1 MIINDHLQRATA
13 AGIRAFAAITT
24 KLTEEARRRHDCYP
38 VVTAALGRCMT
49 GAILMAANLKNDEAL
64 TIRIDGNGPLGTI
77 IADARPDGTVRGY
90 VKNASVDLPLQNG
103 KLAVG
108 QAVGEGEIYVTRFT
122 GLKEPFTGSTALVSG
137 EIAEDLTHYLY
148 TSEQTPS
155 TISLGVLINPD
166 LTVAAAGGLFIQAL
180 PGSNDDDLAVI
191 EANLA
196 VMPPLSQF
204 IAEGQTAEAVLRFVF
219 AGLPVTV
226 HDPQPLEFRCTCSK
240 ERVLNALIS
249 LGYDEVA
256 AIAQDGQAELIC
268 HFCNEK
274 YYITE
279 EELNGLAA
287 SLQKADA

>member
-1 MIINDHLQRATA
+1 MDSLARL
-13 AGIRAFAAITT
+13 RCAIGS
-24 KLTEEARRRHDCYP
+24 KPA
-38 VVTAALGRCMT
+38 
-49 GAILMAANLKNDEAL
+49 
-64 TIRIDGNGPLGTI
+64 
-77 IADARPDGTVRGY
+77 
-90 VKNASVDLPLQNG
+90 
-103 KLAVG
+103 
-108 QAVGEGEIYVTRFT
+108 GEGHSPPE
-122 GLKEPFTGSTALVSG
+122 GHP
-137 EIAEDLTHYLY
+137 
-148 TSEQTPS
+148 P
-155 TISLGVLINPD
+155 
-166 LTVAAAGGLFIQAL
+166 VAAAGGLFIQAL

-274 YYITE
+274 YHITE
-279 EELNGLAA
+279 EELSKLH
-287 SLQKADA
+287 DEID